1 MFLTDLLRHVGAA
14 RSAEFLGGSEANL
27 AMDAEQL
34 RAAAYTREE
43 AQAQLESVLQRYPA
57 EGAALLRRLDAF
69 IAGIN
74 DAQRALC
81 PAAFGLPVGAITGG
95 ELEVGA
101 GFGPDCPVEYAALE
115 TPPTDFERSD
125 VVYIASL
132 VGGIFGKGGGT
143 EATNARWLQQLQRT
157 FGDTDARR
165 VYEDLRFRN
174 DPEAP
179 ATASVP
185 FPYEGATVDPTRPG
199 AALPDLDAPTRP
211 STGSAAPARSCRSR
225 WRRRCPPPSRAPAS
239 STVRSG
245 PSTSGWATAPR

>member
-1 MFLTDLLRHVGAA
+1 
-14 RSAEFLGGSEANL
+14 
-27 AMDAEQL
+27 MDAEQL

-43 AQAQLESVLQRYPA
+43 AQAQLESVLQRYPPRA
-57 EGAALLRRLDAF
+57 PPCCAGSTPSSPASTTRSGRCARRRSACRS
-69 IAGIN
+69 A
-74 DAQRALC
+74 RS
-81 PAAFGLPVGAITGG
+81 PAASSRSAPASAPT
-95 ELEVGA
+95 A
-101 GFGPDCPVEYAALE
+101 RSSTPRSR

-157 FGDTDARR
+157 FGDTDARG

-199 AALPDLDAPTRP
+199 AALPDLDAPRRP
-211 STGSAAPARSCRSR
+211 APGRPPRLAAARAAAAAA
-225 WRRRCPPPSRAPAS
+225 RRRRLRPGAPAS
-239 STVRSG
+239 STARSAR
-245 PSTSGWATAPR
+245 STSGSAGPPGR